1 MSTIQIKHV
10 TFSYFFHSFL
20 PKDDIISTLEKSQV
34 KNVPINLYSKIMHTE
49 VRPWGQF
56 TNIYDK
62 AHSKVKTIQVNPG
75 QRLSLQSHEK
85 RAETWVVIRG
95 LANVQIDDELFTLN
109 VGESIQIPVGAKHRL
124 QNAGSEL
131 LEIIEVKLEHTLEK
145 MTLFATKMIIR
156 GLRFIQL
163 NIKIKESEGP

>member
-1 MSTIQIKHV
+1 
-10 TFSYFFHSFL
+10 
-20 PKDDIISTLEKSQV
+20 
-34 KNVPINLYSKIMHTE
+34 MHTE

-75 QRLSLQSHEK
+75 QRLSLQSHQK
-85 RAETWVVIRG
+85 RTETWVVIRG

-131 LEIIEVKLEHTLEK
+131 LEIIEVQTGTYFGEDD
-145 MTLFATKMIIR
+145 IIR
-156 GLRFIQL
+156 YEDDYQRV
-163 NIKIKESEGP
+163 